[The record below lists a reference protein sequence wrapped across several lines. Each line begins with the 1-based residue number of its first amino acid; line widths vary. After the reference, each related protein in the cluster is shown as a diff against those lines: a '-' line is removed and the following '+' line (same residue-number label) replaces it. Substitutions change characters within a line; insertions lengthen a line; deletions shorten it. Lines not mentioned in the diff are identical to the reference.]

1 MTRTE
6 VLQEI
11 RRMRFNEAYGGWRDR
26 RLTQEEAARLLGV
39 CERTFRRYVERYEDE
54 GLDGLADKRLGQVS
68 ARRAPV
74 DEVVRTET
82 LYRERYDG
90 WNVAHFYSFYRR
102 RHGGGRSY
110 TWVKNTLQRAGLV
123 AKAPAR
129 GKHRRRRERAPLAGM
144 MLHQDGSTHQ
154 WVPGQYWDLIIT
166 VDDATSQHYSM
177 FFVEQEGTASSFQ
190 AMTEVIKQRGLPSS
204 LYTDR
209 GSHYW
214 HTPHAGGK
222 VDRDNPTQFARAMRQ
237 LGVEMI
243 PAYSPQ
249 ARGRCER
256 MFATHQQRLPKE
268 LAAQGITTMAEAL
281 CGRALPRGVQRGVR
295 GARGRAR
302 QRVRAL
308 HRPGACRHRVRA
320 PRAHRRARQLRE
332 LPGQAVADPGAR
344 APLGVAPFWWTLGQC
359 SEEVSR
365 CRGDDC
371 VTRRSTGARWLS
383 WFARAA
389 RPGSSLLSSSA
400 LPRRSATGCVR
411 PIATR
416 VVVRTG

>member
-190 AMTEVIKQRGLPSS
+190 AMTEVIEQRGLPSS

-268 LAAQGITTMAEAL
+268 LAAQGITTMAEANHYVAEHYRAAFNEEFAVPAAEPGSAFVPFIGPGL
-281 CGRALPRGVQRGVR
+281 ADIVCEHHERTVGRDNCVSFQGKRLQIPA
-295 GARGRAR
+295 
-302 QRVRAL
+302 
-308 HRPGACRHRVRA
+308 H
-320 PRAHRRARQLRE
+320 AHRYHFVKAPVRVHRYPDGHLAVFHGPRKLAEYERDGSLRASAPAAPPE
-332 LPGQAVADPGAR
+332 HR
-344 APLGVAPFWWTLGQC
+344 AQSA
-359 SEEVSR
+359 
-365 CRGDDC
+365 
-371 VTRRSTGARWLS
+371 
-383 WFARAA
+383 AA
-389 RPGSSLLSSSA
+389 R
-400 LPRRSATGCVR
+400 
-411 PIATR
+411 
-416 VVVRTG
+416 